1 MSDAVEDPVYEGEG
15 EGDEVEGE
23 GDEGDEVEDPSL
35 TAEKIK
41 TGLRQVG
48 KTKNRRNAA
57 YIRLEYSNKG
67 AETLEGDLALF
78 KELRYVNLSKNKLTS
93 MEGLNELPN
102 LIMADFRNN
111 QIDAFDKLG
120 VTHTQFTLLLLDNNQ
135 IGDFIFFDMPSLKY
149 LSLANN
155 EVTGLDGL
163 SMLSIPLLE
172 IVNLNNN
179 KLVSLNGFSAL
190 PNLKQLTCASNHLTM
205 IDGIQKNALLEE
217 LDVSNNQLTS
227 IKEFDKLIK
236 MQHFRKLNCAGN
248 EEMYSAFETPNALFL
263 EMILK
268 LPQMTH
274 FNNEEIT
281 TKDRLDADKIRKDRI
296 RLIEAKAA
304 QEEAEAAAAAALM
317 NADMKLDFTGISPGG
332 DTPAGYEQPPETGM
346 STNITDEDIKE

>member
-1 MSDAVEDPVYEGEG
+1 MSEAVEDPVYEGEGEG

-23 GDEGDEVEDPSL
+23 GDEEVGDPSL

-41 TGLRQVG
+41 SGLRQVG

-67 AETLEGDLALF
+67 AETLQGDLALF

-111 QIDAFDKLG
+111 QIEAFDKLG

-135 IGDFIFFDMPSLKY
+135 IEDFVFFDMPSLKY

-155 EVTGLDGL
+155 NVTGLEGL

-179 KLVSLNGFSAL
+179 KLVSLDGFKAL
-190 PNLKQLTCASNHLTM
+190 PNLKQLSCSSNHLTM
-205 IDGIQKNALLEE
+205 IDGIEKNTLLEE

-227 IKEFDKLIK
+227 IKEFDKLVK
-236 MQHFRKLNCAGN
+236 LQHFRKLNCSGN
-248 EEMYSAFETPNALFL
+248 EEMYATFETPRALML
-263 EMILK
+263 EIILK

-281 TKDRLDADKIRKDRI
+281 TKDRLEADRIRKDRI
-296 RLIEAKAA
+296 RVIEAKAA

-317 NADMKLDFTGISPGG
+317 NAGMKLDFTGITPGG
-332 DTPAGYEQPPETGM
+332 THNEPPPETGM

>member
-1 MSDAVEDPVYEGEG
+1 VYEG
-15 EGDEVEGE
+15 EGDEVGE
-23 GDEGDEVEDPSL
+23 GDEGEEPEDPSL

-48 KTKNRRNAA
+48 KTKNRRNEA
-57 YIRLEYSNKG
+57 YVRLEYSNKG
-67 AETLEGDLALF
+67 LETLEGDLALF
-78 KELRYVNLSKNKLTS
+78 KELRYVNLSKNRLTS

-111 QIDAFDKLG
+111 QIEDFDKLG
-120 VTHTQFTLLLLDNNQ
+120 VSHTQFTLLLLDHNKLSS
-135 IGDFIFFDMPSLKY
+135 FMFFDMPSLKY
-149 LSLANN
+149 ISLANN
-155 EVTGLDGL
+155 EVTSVTDL

-179 KLVSLNGFSAL
+179 KLVSLEGFSAL
-190 PNLKQLTCASNHLTM
+190 PNLKQLSCSSNYLTM
-205 IDGIQKNALLEE
+205 IDGIEKSALLEE

-248 EEMYSAFETPNALFL
+248 EEMYSAFETPHLLML

-281 TKDRLDADKIRKDRI
+281 TQDRLDADKIRKDRI
-296 RLIEAKAA
+296 RVLEAKQA

-317 NADMKLDFTGISPGG
+317 NADMKLDFTGLGPDGE
-332 DTPAGYEQPPETGM
+332 TPSGYEQPPETAM
-346 STNITDEDIKE
+346 STNITDEDIQE